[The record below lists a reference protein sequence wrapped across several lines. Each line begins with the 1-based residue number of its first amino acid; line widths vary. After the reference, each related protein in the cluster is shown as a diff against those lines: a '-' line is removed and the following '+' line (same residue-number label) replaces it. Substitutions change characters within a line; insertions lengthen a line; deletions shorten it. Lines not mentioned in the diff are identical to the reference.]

1 MLVIFDG
8 KNITGEGMGIGAVAL
23 KGSRFF
29 CFSRTCATREQGP
42 GVIEKEF
49 LIDSRMIW
57 GRKNSPS
64 IPLTRVLDRV
74 ADWYMRWPALQPL
87 LCFSSP
93 VRSAL
98 GLKPFFEPIP
108 PVAEARFTYRF
119 NGDKV
124 EVSCSIRPL
133 GEHFTSVVI
142 LNELAADTFTHA
154 FSDGEATS
162 PPSGWLQFE
171 PGYELY
177 DPVQQIRFGISYSD
191 GERSVPGKLF
201 WGREYT
207 RELRWAGF
215 GIEIPGN
222 EESDEP
228 LSCSY
233 EVWITRGTPREG
245 NEMHEIIAGSGSGG
259 KQDA

>member
-1 MLVIFDG
+1 MLLDG
-8 KNITGEGMGIGAVAL
+8 KNITGEGMGIGAIAL
-23 KGSRFF
+23 KGPRFF
-29 CFSRTCATREQGP
+29 CFSRTCTTREPRP
-42 GVIEKEF
+42 GVVEKTF
-49 LIDSRMIW
+49 LIDSRLLW
-57 GRKNSPS
+57 GRGGSPS
-64 IPLTRVLDRV
+64 IHLTRVLARV
-74 ADWYMRWPALQPL
+74 ADWYMQWPALQPL

-119 NGDKV
+119 NGDNV
-124 EVSCSIRPL
+124 EVSCSICPL

-154 FSDGEATS
+154 FSCGEATP

-171 PGYELY
+171 PGCELY
-177 DPVQQIRFGISYSD
+177 DPVQQIRFGISYAAD
-191 GERSVPGKLF
+191 GRSVPGKLF

-207 RELRWAGF
+207 GELRWAGF

-222 EESDEP
+222 EASDEP

-233 EVWITRGTPREG
+233 EVRFTMGPPQEEPGMRDASRGSE
-245 NEMHEIIAGSGSGG
+245 SGG
-259 KQDA
+259 EQDA